1 LGRTACCST
10 ELTSSWPRPDDCPSG
25 QTEHVYGETPWAAKT
40 WPSRRRIIKAEVTRH
55 PGRDPKDNR
64 RFVVT
69 NMTQTPRWVYEEFY
83 CRRGEIENRIKEL
96 HHGLEIDNAE
106 DVSCQ

>member
-1 LGRTACCST
+1 
-10 ELTSSWPRPDDCPSG
+10 
-25 QTEHVYGETPWAAKT
+25 
-40 WPSRRRIIKAEVTRH
+40 
-55 PGRDPKDNR
+55 
-64 RFVVT
+64 
-69 NMTQTPRWVYEEFY
+69 MTQTPRWVYEEFY